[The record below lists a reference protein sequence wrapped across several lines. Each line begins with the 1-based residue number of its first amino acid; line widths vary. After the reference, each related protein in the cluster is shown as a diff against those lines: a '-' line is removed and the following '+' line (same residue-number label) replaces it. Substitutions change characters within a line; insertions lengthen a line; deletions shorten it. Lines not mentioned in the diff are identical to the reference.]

1 MDGRMYTL
9 LGADRRPYQSASP
22 GTLGGH
28 RKARL
33 YGRLDCAA
41 ARRAIA
47 RGGYVKD
54 RVFFADEETALAA
67 GFRPCAVCLPERY
80 ARWKR
85 SESVLT
91 RLDAAWRGFTQS
103 YAGLSEAELL
113 EPGVTE
119 AWSVKDIIAH
129 VTTWEEEALKHVP
142 VVLAGGRP
150 PRYSI
155 TYGGI
160 DAFNARMTDQKRD
173 LTLRDVLAQQEAVHQ
188 RLIALIES
196 LPPDQLGGT
205 SRVRRRLRLDT
216 YGHYPIHASAIR
228 RWREHRA

>member
-1 MDGRMYTL
+1 MKLSRDL
-9 LGADRRPYQSASP
+9 
-22 GTLGGH
+22 
-28 RKARL
+28 
-33 YGRLDCAA
+33 
-41 ARRAIA
+41 
-47 RGGYVKD
+47 
-54 RVFFADEETALAA
+54 
-67 GFRPCAVCLPERY
+67 
-80 ARWKR
+80 
-85 SESVLT
+85 LT

-142 VVLAGGRP
+142 VILAGGRP
-150 PRYSI
+150 PRYSA

-160 DAFNARMTDQKRD
+160 DAFNARMTDQKKD
-173 LTLRDVLAQQEAVHQ
+173 LTLSEVLAQQETVHQ
-188 RLIALIES
+188 CLLALIERLS
-196 LPPDQLGGT
+196 ADQLGGK

-228 RWREHRA
+228 RWRKHEA